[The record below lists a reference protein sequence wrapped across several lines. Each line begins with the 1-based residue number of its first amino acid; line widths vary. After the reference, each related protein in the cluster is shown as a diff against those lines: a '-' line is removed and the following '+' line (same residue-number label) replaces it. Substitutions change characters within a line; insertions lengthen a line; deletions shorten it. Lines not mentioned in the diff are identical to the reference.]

1 MDRAEEAKLK
11 LLFGHANEWLGGKWT
26 LAPENTA
33 EVLVIDLESMYGHM
47 TWLKVHNSGR
57 YIIALSSREH
67 SEAEHLLLRP
77 VTVESMVT
85 ALSNA
90 IGKPVPQEQPRVSAS
105 DAMSSSQQAGA
116 APPESVPRSSRISKP
131 LPELAALPSA
141 PLQPPPAVANVATPA
156 PIPAAIGPLPSTSAR
171 PPPAAAQSSAPPQPP
186 PASASAT
193 PRDPTLWDY
202 LQQGKLLEPSKMELQ
217 GAPPLVIDPRTDTYI
232 GGSALKPY
240 IPYCQLGNLRAG
252 QWQEL
257 TGPEIKQFRQLLG
270 EEPQPLGRLRWLHA
284 LVRGAGELAPGYDP
298 DARYRL
304 TRWPKTER
312 EYPRHF
318 RIATVMM
325 QAPATLAEIA
335 AQSNTTLQEVND
347 FVNASLDS
355 GFAEP
360 YVPPPPAPDTPAKSS
375 GLFGRLRGR

>member
-1 MDRAEEAKLK
+1 M
-11 LLFGHANEWLGGKWT
+11 
-26 LAPENTA
+26 
-33 EVLVIDLESMYGHM
+33 
-47 TWLKVHNSGR
+47 
-57 YIIALSSREH
+57 
-67 SEAEHLLLRP
+67 
-77 VTVESMVT
+77 
-85 ALSNA
+85 
-90 IGKPVPQEQPRVSAS
+90 
-105 DAMSSSQQAGA
+105 
-116 APPESVPRSSRISKP
+116 
-131 LPELAALPSA
+131 
-141 PLQPPPAVANVATPA
+141 
-156 PIPAAIGPLPSTSAR
+156 
-171 PPPAAAQSSAPPQPP
+171 
-186 PASASAT
+186 
-193 PRDPTLWDY
+193 LWDY
-202 LQQGKLLEPSKMELQ
+202 LQQGKLVEPSKMELD
-217 GAPPLVIDPRTDTYI
+217 GAPTLVIDPRTDTYI

-240 IPYCQLGNLRAG
+240 IPYCQLGSVRAG

-257 TGPEIKQFRQLLG
+257 TGPEIKQFRAQLG

-284 LVRGAGELAPGYDP
+284 LVQGEGELAPGYDP

-360 YVPPPPAPDTPAKSS
+360 YVPPPTTPDTPAKSGS
-375 GLFGRLRGR
+375 LFGRLRGR